1 VIEYFTLGM
10 QIAILIVVA
19 GAVWSGF
26 KTRQNIG
33 EMLRALYEY
42 RREISWMTARLEALE
57 NQQKAKGQGNVRA
70 ENGRRI

>member
-19 GAVWSGF
+19 GAVWSGV

-42 RREISWMTARLEALE
+42 RREISWLTARIEVIE
-57 NQQKAKGQGNVRA
+57 QKAKGQVNGGA
-70 ENGRRI
+70 ENSRRI